1 MAKESKEERELRA
14 ALKKEAGAIQP
25 IKTLADIFKAIRK
38 REKENG
44 KEDS

>member
-25 IKTLADIFKAIRK
+25 IKTLADIWKAIR
-38 REKENG
+38 EKEKKNG
-44 KEDS
+44 QT